1 MTRDLPLKGLSLLIA
16 LLLAYAVHSAG
27 NASVVSLFVPLE
39 VKNAP
44 DDKILVKPT
53 KRGVQVTIKGPS
65 FLVGPLAS
73 SPPPLQARL
82 PDDVDDRV
90 TVSLKASDMSLP
102 HSVEVL
108 SIEPQQVDL
117 FFDSIERRE
126 VKIEVPR
133 FGQLPSALVLES
145 IEVAPKTVTV
155 KGPKS
160 EVKQLKAIE
169 TEPVNVSEISQTI
182 ELTRQLRSPGSSITL
197 STTVVTARVVVGQMP
212 SQLQFVDRP
221 VEVRVPRGLGSFTVE
236 PSEVSVTVSGPPE
249 KIMKLTAGDVIPY
262 VRMSEMPKDMSSK
275 FKIQADVPEPLK
287 VISIEPSVVAI
298 QRTGATDGKKAVK
311 R

>member
-1 MTRDLPLKGLSLLIA
+1 MKQNVALKGLSLLIA

-27 NASVVSLFVPLE
+27 NASVVSLFVPIE

-44 DDKILVKPT
+44 EDKILVKPT
-53 KRGVQVTIKGPS
+53 KRGVQVTLKGPS

-73 SPPPLQARL
+73 SPPALQAKL
-82 PDDVDDRV
+82 PDDVEDRV
-90 TVSLKASDMSLP
+90 TVSLKAGDMSLP

-126 VKIEVPR
+126 VKVEVPR
-133 FGQLPSALVLES
+133 FGQLPSSLVLEG
-145 IEVAPKTVTV
+145 IEVTPRTVTV

-169 TEPVNVSEISQTI
+169 TEPVNVSDITQTT
-182 ELTRQLRSPGSSITL
+182 ELSRQLRSPGSSITL
-197 STTVVTARVVVGQMP
+197 SSAVVTARVMVGQMP
-212 SQLQFVDRP
+212 SELQFAGRP
-221 VEVRVPRGLGSFTVE
+221 VEARIPRGLGVFEVE
-236 PSEVSVTVSGPPE
+236 PGEVAVTVSGAPE
-249 KIMKLTAGDVIPY
+249 KIMKLSAGDVIPY
-262 VRMSEMPKDMSSK
+262 VRMSELPKDLSSK
-275 FKIQADVPEPLK
+275 LKVQADVPDSVKVVAIDPPL
-287 VISIEPSVVAI
+287 VAI
-298 QRTGATDGKKAVK
+298 QRLTGSEARKTGK

>member
-1 MTRDLPLKGLSLLIA
+1 MTRDMPLKGLSLLIA

-44 DDKILVKPT
+44 EDKVLVKPT
-53 KRGVQVTIKGPS
+53 KRGVQVTLKGPS

-73 SPPPLQARL
+73 SPPSLQAKL

-90 TVSLKASDMSLP
+90 TVSLKPSDMSLP

-126 VKIEVPR
+126 VKVEVPR
-133 FGQLPSALVLES
+133 FGQLGSALVLEAIDVS
-145 IEVAPKTVTV
+145 PKSVTV
-155 KGPKS
+155 KGPRS

-169 TEPVNVSEISQTI
+169 TEPVNVSEITQTT
-182 ELTRQLRSPGSSITL
+182 ELTRQLRSPGSSISL
-197 STTVVTARVVVGQMP
+197 STNSVSVRVVVGQMP

-221 VEVRVPRGLGSFTVE
+221 VEVRIPRGLGSFVVE
-236 PSEVSVTVSGPPE
+236 PGEVSVTVSGPPE
-249 KIMKLTAGDVIPY
+249 KIMKLTASDVIPY
-262 VRMSEMPKDMSSK
+262 VRMSDLPRDMSSK
-275 FKIQADVPEPLK
+275 LKIQADVPESLK
-287 VISIEPSVVAI
+287 VISIEPSMALI
-298 QRTGATDGKKAVK
+298 QRSVMAEGKKIGK

>member
-90 TVSLKASDMSLP
+90 TVSLKASDISLP

-133 FGQLPSALVLES
+133 FGQLPSSLVLES

-169 TEPVNVSEISQTI
+169 TEPVNVSEISQTT
-182 ELTRQLRSPGSSITL
+182 ELTRQLRSPGSSVTM

-212 SQLQFVDRP
+212 SQLQFGDRP
-221 VEVRVPRGLGSFTVE
+221 VEVRVPRGLGSFVVE

-249 KIMKLTAGDVIPY
+249 KIMKLAASDVIPY
-262 VRMSEMPKDMSSK
+262 IRMSELPKEMSSK
-275 FKIQADVPEPLK
+275 VRIQADVPESLK
-287 VISIEPSVVAI
+287 VVSIEPSVVAI
-298 QRTGATDGKKAVK
+298 QRTSALEGKKAAK

>member
-90 TVSLKASDMSLP
+90 TVSLKASDISLP

-133 FGQLPSALVLES
+133 FGQLPSTLVLES

-169 TEPVNVSEISQTI
+169 TEPVNVSEISQTT

-197 STTVVTARVVVGQMP
+197 STTVVAARVVVGQMP
-212 SQLQFVDRP
+212 SQLQFGDRP
-221 VEVRVPRGLGSFTVE
+221 VEVRVPRGLGSFVVE

-249 KIMKLTAGDVIPY
+249 KIMKLTASDVIPY
-262 VRMSEMPKDMSSK
+262 IRMSELPKDMSSK
-275 FKIQADVPEPLK
+275 IKIQADVPESLK
-287 VISIEPSVVAI
+287 VVSIEPSVVAI
-298 QRTGATDGKKAVK
+298 QRTAAADGKKATK

>member
-1 MTRDLPLKGLSLLIA
+1 MTRNFPLKALSFLIA
-16 LLLAYAVHSAG
+16 MLLAYAVHSAG

-53 KRGVQVTIKGPS
+53 KRGVQVTLKGPS

-73 SPPPLQARL
+73 SPPALQARL

-90 TVSLKASDMSLP
+90 TVTLKASDISLP

-126 VKIEVPR
+126 VKVEVPR
-133 FGQLPSALVLES
+133 FGQLAPSLLLEG
-145 IEVAPKTVTV
+145 IEVTPKTVTV
-155 KGPKS
+155 KGPRT

-169 TEPVNVSEISQTI
+169 TEPVNVSEISQTT
-182 ELTRQLRSPGSSITL
+182 ELTRQLRSPGSSMSL
-197 STTVVTARVVVGQMP
+197 SSSAVSARVIVGQMP
-212 SQLQFVDRP
+212 SQLQFLARP
-221 VEVRVPRGLGSFTVE
+221 VEVRIPRGLGSFLVE
-236 PSEVSVTVSGPPE
+236 PGEVAVTVSGPPE
-249 KIMKLTAGDVIPY
+249 KIMKLSAGDIIPY
-262 VRMSEMPKDMSSK
+262 VRMSELPKDLSSK
-275 FKIQADVPEPLK
+275 LKVQADVPDTVK
-287 VISIEPSVVAI
+287 VLVIDPPIVAI
-298 QRTGATDGKKAVK
+298 KRLALTEARRTDK

>member
-1 MTRDLPLKGLSLLIA
+1 MTRDVPLKALSLLIA

-44 DDKILVKPT
+44 EDKVLVKPT

-73 SPPPLQARL
+73 SPPALQARL

-90 TVSLKASDMSLP
+90 TVSLKPGDISLP

-126 VKIEVPR
+126 VKVEVPR
-133 FGQLPSALVLES
+133 FGQLGSSLVLEG
-145 IEVAPKTVTV
+145 IEVTPRSVTV
-155 KGPKS
+155 KGPRT
-160 EVKQLKAIE
+160 EVRNLKAIE
-169 TEPVNVSEISQTI
+169 TEPVNVSEISQTT
-182 ELTRQLRSPGSSITL
+182 ELSRQLRSPGSSISL
-197 STTVVTARVVVGQMP
+197 STSVVSARVVVGQMP

-221 VEVRVPRGLGSFTVE
+221 VEVRIPRGLGNFVVE
-236 PSEVSVTVSGPPE
+236 PAEVSITVSGPPE
-249 KIMKLTAGDVIPY
+249 KMMKLSANEVIPY
-262 VRMSEMPKDMSSK
+262 VRMSELPKDLASK
-275 FKIQADVPEPLK
+275 LKIQADAPDYLK
-287 VISIEPSVVAI
+287 IISIEPSFAVI
-298 QRTGATDGKKAVK
+298 QRSPAGEPKRSGK

>member
-1 MTRDLPLKGLSLLIA
+1 MTREVPLKALSLLIA

-44 DDKILVKPT
+44 EDKVLVKPT

-73 SPPPLQARL
+73 SPPALQARL

-90 TVSLKASDMSLP
+90 TVSLKPGDISLP

-126 VKIEVPR
+126 VKVEVPR
-133 FGQLPSALVLES
+133 FGQLGSSLVLEG
-145 IEVAPKTVTV
+145 IEVTPRSVTV
-155 KGPKS
+155 KGPRT
-160 EVKQLKAIE
+160 EVRNLKAIE
-169 TEPVNVSEISQTI
+169 TEPVNVSEISQTT
-182 ELTRQLRSPGSSITL
+182 ELSRQLRSPGSSISL
-197 STTVVTARVVVGQMP
+197 STSVVSARVVVGQMP

-221 VEVRVPRGLGSFTVE
+221 VEVRIPRGLGNFVVE
-236 PSEVSVTVSGPPE
+236 PAEVSITVSGPPE
-249 KIMKLTAGDVIPY
+249 KMMKLSANEVIPY
-262 VRMSEMPKDMSSK
+262 VRMSELPKDLASK
-275 FKIQADVPEPLK
+275 LKIQADAPDYLK
-287 VISIEPSVVAI
+287 IISIEPSFAVI
-298 QRTGATDGKKAVK
+298 QRSPAGEPKRSGK

>member
-1 MTRDLPLKGLSLLIA
+1 MTRNFPLKALSLLIA

-44 DDKILVKPT
+44 EDKVLVKPT
-53 KRGVQVTIKGPS
+53 KRGVQVTLKGPS

-73 SPPPLQARL
+73 SPPALQARL
-82 PDDVDDRV
+82 PDNVDDRV
-90 TVSLKASDMSLP
+90 IVSLKASDISLP

-108 SIEPQQVDL
+108 SIEPQQVEL

-133 FGQLPSALVLES
+133 FGQLASSLVLEG
-145 IEVAPKTVTV
+145 IEVTPKTVTV
-155 KGPKS
+155 KGPRS

-169 TEPVNVSEISQTI
+169 TEPVNVSEISQTT
-182 ELTRQLRSPGSSITL
+182 ELTRQLRSPGSSISL
-197 STTVVTARVVVGQMP
+197 SSSSVTARVMVGQIP
-212 SQLQFVDRP
+212 SQLQFLARP
-221 VEVRVPRGLGSFTVE
+221 VEVRISRGLGSFVVD

-249 KIMKLTAGDVIPY
+249 KIMKFSASDVIPY
-262 VRMSEMPKDMSSK
+262 VRMSELPKDLSAK
-275 FKIQADVPEPLK
+275 LKVQADVPESVK
-287 VISIEPSVVAI
+287 VLAIDPPVVAI
-298 QRTGATDGKKAVK
+298 QRFALTETRKVGK

>member
-1 MTRDLPLKGLSLLIA
+1 MTRNFPLKALSFLIA

-44 DDKILVKPT
+44 EDKVLVKPT
-53 KRGVQVTIKGPS
+53 KRGVQVTLKGPS

-73 SPPPLQARL
+73 SPPALQARL
-82 PDDVDDRV
+82 PDNVDDRV
-90 TVSLKASDMSLP
+90 IVSLKASDISLP

-108 SIEPQQVDL
+108 SIEPQQVEL

-133 FGQLPSALVLES
+133 FGQLASSLVLEG
-145 IEVAPKTVTV
+145 IEVTPKTVTV
-155 KGPKS
+155 KGPRS

-169 TEPVNVSEISQTI
+169 TEPVNVSEISQTT
-182 ELTRQLRSPGSSITL
+182 ELTRQLRSPGSSISL
-197 STTVVTARVVVGQMP
+197 SSSSVTARVMVGQIP
-212 SQLQFVDRP
+212 SQLQFLARP
-221 VEVRVPRGLGSFTVE
+221 VEVRISRGLGSFVVD

-249 KIMKLTAGDVIPY
+249 KIMKFSASDVIPY
-262 VRMSEMPKDMSSK
+262 VRMSELPKDLSAK
-275 FKIQADVPEPLK
+275 LKVQADVPESVK
-287 VISIEPSVVAI
+287 VLAIDPPVVAI
-298 QRTGATDGKKAVK
+298 QRFALTETRKVGK